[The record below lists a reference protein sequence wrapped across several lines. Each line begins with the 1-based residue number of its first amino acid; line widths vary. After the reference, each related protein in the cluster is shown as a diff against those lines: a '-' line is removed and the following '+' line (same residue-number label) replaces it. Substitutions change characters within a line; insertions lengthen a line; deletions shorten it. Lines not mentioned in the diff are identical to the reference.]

1 LITLLNNKFFVI
13 FFAPFIL
20 GVITIFGF
28 SPYNFTFVN
37 FLTFSILLYF
47 IFLIKKRTF
56 SIYRKKKSNRYFF
69 YLGSSFGFGF
79 FLFGN
84 YWISISL
91 THDEIFRNLIPFALI
106 LIPLFLSLFFGLAI
120 LLVGRFSEK
129 KIYFILLFS
138 LVFSIFEYLRGNI
151 FTGFPWNLISYT
163 WSWSNESIQILSLVG
178 SYSLSLISLT
188 FFCIPFLF
196 FQKKIIRKNIVFLLF
211 FLLIFIAN
219 YFYGMNKIINSNYN
233 FDQSINVKIISPN
246 FSLKDYSINSE
257 FDQLKRL
264 IQISEPEK
272 DKKTLFIWP
281 EGIFYESYL
290 QNIVLYK
297 DLFVDKF
304 SENHLIVLGINN
316 FVNSEDINKKKYFNS
331 LIILNH
337 KLEILSIYNKLNL
350 VPFGEFLPFEK
361 FLSKFGLKKIT
372 PGYSSFS
379 PGEERQI
386 IKLDD
391 KFNEKLILPLICYEI
406 IYPGKIK
413 KKNQHPSLV
422 INISEDAWFGD
433 SIGPYQHYAKAIYRS
448 VEEGVFIARSANKG
462 ISGFIDPNGRSIKF
476 LETSESGSVEH
487 KMPQFVKSTVYSI
500 YGNKIFFLIILLYI
514 FLTLIFKKFEI
525 NE

>member
-1 LITLLNNKFFVI
+1 MISLLNNKIFVI
-13 FFAPFIL
+13 FLGPFLL
-20 GVITIFGF
+20 GVVTIFGF

-37 FLTFSILLYF
+37 FFTFSILLFF
-47 IFLIKKRTF
+47 IFLIKKRTL

-69 YLGSSFGFGF
+69 YLGCSFGYGF

-91 THDEIFRNLIPFALI
+91 THDESFKNLIPLSLI

-120 LLVGRFSEK
+120 LLIGRFSEK

-138 LVFSIFEYLRGNI
+138 LVFSIFEYLRGNLL
-151 FTGFPWNLISYT
+151 TGFPWNLISYT
-163 WSWSNESIQILSLVG
+163 WSWSIESIQILSLIG
-178 SYSLSLISLT
+178 AYSLSLISLT

-196 FQKKIIRKNIVFLLF
+196 FENKIMKKNVIFSLTFLF
-211 FLLIFIAN
+211 IFIIN
-219 YFYGMNKIINSNYN
+219 YFYGSYKINNSNYD
-233 FDQSINVKIISPN
+233 FDKNINVKIISPN
-246 FSLKDYSINSE
+246 FSLKDYNVNKE
-257 FDQLKRL
+257 LDQLKRL
-264 IQISEPEK
+264 IKISEPEK

-297 DLFVDKF
+297 DLFADKF
-304 SENHLIVLGINN
+304 SENHLIILGINN
-316 FVNSEDINKKKYFNS
+316 FVNTKDLNKKKYFNS
-331 LIILNH
+331 LVILNH
-337 KLEILSIYNKLNL
+337 KLEIFSVYNKINL

-372 PGYSSFS
+372 SGYSSFS
-379 PGEERQI
+379 PGDERKI

-413 KKNQHPSLV
+413 TKNQNPNLL

-448 VEEGVFIARSANKG
+448 VEEGLFIARSANKG
-462 ISGFIDPNGRSIKF
+462 VSGFIDPNGRSLKF
-476 LETSESGSVEH
+476 LDRSESGNVEH
-487 KMPQFVKSTVYSI
+487 IMPQPTEATLYSS

-514 FLTLIFKKFEI
+514 FLTLIFKKFET